1 MLHEN
6 PEVFLQKQENYEMH
20 DKMNTLKNARRIPI
34 RRQVLVSLLI
44 TMVIALLIAI
54 IGSIIVMLTI
64 RRESEMALSESLER
78 NYTALVEQKAETT
91 DLRLEK
97 YGDYLKL
104 VSDHVTQM
112 YADRDNLIEIGRFVG
127 APDPST
133 PPGVYAMTSTMA
145 YDDITFDDM
154 KDEIYFF
161 SNLERVLAPISHENE
176 EVITTMYLGTDN
188 GYLPSYDRW
197 SCLSKTPPGET
208 EVYNYFESEWYQTG
222 MQEDGVFFTGLYTD
236 VMGRGLTITI
246 GCPYKDTEGVVRG
259 VAAADFDITG
269 LYNEMVSLSLGDG
282 AYSFVINQ
290 DREVISLD
298 STGVTATEFTG
309 LTEGDVGRITSG
321 RSGFLETKDGFY
333 VYAPLS
339 RVSWTICAYVPRNIV
354 LNGVRVVDR
363 TIRLSIFTFI
373 AVAAIIILIVFIIA
387 NRLARSITFP
397 MELLGQDMQII
408 ADGDLDHVA
417 TAYRNDEIGD
427 MSVRLNDMVDRLKST
442 LTKLKDTEEQA
453 DAMAELAS
461 RDSLTGIRNKTA
473 YDKYIQTNEE
483 SFLSGDEGFGFA
495 MIDLNFLKKTN
506 DTYGHDKGNVLIIKL
521 CQTVCTIFDHS
532 PVFRIGGDEFIVV
545 LKGRD
550 YQDIE
555 TLLKEFH
562 STLEGFAKDPSLE
575 PWEKVSA
582 AIGYALYNKQTD
594 SSIEDV
600 FKRADEAMYECK
612 TRMKAH
618 RE

>member
-1 MLHEN
+1 MDEK
-6 PEVFLQKQENYEMH
+6 EKSI
-20 DKMNTLKNARRIPI
+20 DNARRIPI

-44 TMVIALLIAI
+44 TMIVALMIAI

-64 RRESEMALSESLER
+64 RGESERALSESLER

-97 YGDYLKL
+97 YGNYMKF
-104 VSDHVTQM
+104 VSDYVTKM
-112 YADRDNLIEIGRFVG
+112 YADRDDLIAIGRFVG

-145 YDDITFDDM
+145 YEDITFDDM
-154 KDEIYFF
+154 KEEIYFF
-161 SNLERVLAPISHENE
+161 SNLEKILAPISHENAD
-176 EVITTMYLGTDN
+176 VITTMYLGTDN

-197 SCLSKTPPGET
+197 SCLSETPKGET

-222 MQEDGVFFTGLYTD
+222 MKKDGVFFTSLYTD

-246 GCPYKDTEGVVRG
+246 GCPYKDTEGKVRG

-269 LYNEMVSLSLGDG
+269 LYNEMVSLNLGNG

-290 DREVISLD
+290 EREVISLD

-309 LTEGDVGRITSG
+309 LADEDVSRIISG
-321 RSGFLETKDGFY
+321 SSGFLETEGGFY

-339 RVSWTICAYVPRNIV
+339 QVPWTICAYVPSDIV
-354 LNGVRVVDR
+354 LSGVRAVDR
-363 TIRLSIFTFI
+363 TILLSIFSFV
-373 AVAAIIILIVFIIA
+373 AAAAIIILIVFIVA

-397 MELLGQDMQII
+397 MELLGKDMQII
-408 ADGDLDHVA
+408 AEGDLDHVA

-427 MSVRLNDMVDRLKST
+427 MSVQLNDMVDRLKTT
-442 LTKLKDTEEQA
+442 LTKLKNSEEQV

-473 YDKYIQTNEE
+473 YDKYIQNNEE
-483 SFLSGDEGFGFA
+483 TFLSGNEGFGFA

-521 CQTVCTIFDHS
+521 SETVCTIFDHS
-532 PVFRIGGDEFIVV
+532 PVFRIGGDEFLVV
-545 LKGRD
+545 LQGRD
-550 YQDIE
+550 YHNIE
-555 TLLKEFH
+555 ALLKEFH
-562 STLEGFAKDPSLE
+562 ATMDRFAKDSSLQ

-582 AIGYALYNKQTD
+582 AIGYALYDKGTD

>member
-1 MLHEN
+1 MKEKSLNES
-6 PEVFLQKQENYEMH
+6 
-20 DKMNTLKNARRIPI
+20 RRIPI

-44 TMVIALLIAI
+44 TMIVALMVAI

-64 RRESEMALSESLER
+64 RSESERALSESLER
-78 NYTALVEQKAETT
+78 NYTALIEQKAETT

-97 YGDYLKL
+97 FGDYMKL
-104 VSDHVTQM
+104 VSDYVTQM
-112 YADRDNLIEIGRFVG
+112 YADRDDLIATGRFVG

-145 YDDITFDDM
+145 DDDITFDDM
-154 KDEIYFF
+154 KDEIFFF
-161 SNLERVLAPISHENE
+161 SHLEKVLAPISHENE
-176 EVITTMYLGTDN
+176 EIITTMYLGTDN

-197 SCLSKTPPGET
+197 SCLSETPPGET
-208 EVYNYFESEWYQTG
+208 EVYNYYESEWYQTG
-222 MQEDGVFFTGLYTD
+222 MKKDGVFFTSLYTD
-236 VMGRGLTITI
+236 VMGRGITITI

-269 LYNEMVSLSLGDG
+269 LYNELVSLDLGEG

-290 DREVISLD
+290 NQEVISLD
-298 STGVTATEFTG
+298 SVGVKATEFTG
-309 LTEGDVGRITSG
+309 LAEGDVSRITSG
-321 RSGFLETKDGFY
+321 SSGFLETNDGFY

-339 RVSWTICAYVPRNIV
+339 QVAWTICAYIPSDIV
-354 LNGVRVVDR
+354 LNGVQVVDR
-363 TIRLSIFTFI
+363 TIRFSIFFF
-373 AVAAIIILIVFIIA
+373 AVVATIIILMVFIIA

-427 MSVRLNDMVDRLKST
+427 MSVRLNDMVDQLKTT

-473 YDKYIQTNEE
+473 YDKYIQNNEE
-483 SFLSGDEGFGFA
+483 SFLSGDESFGFA

-521 CQTVCTIFDHS
+521 CQTVCAIFQHS

-545 LKGRD
+545 LKGGD
-550 YQDIE
+550 YQNID
-555 TLLKEFH
+555 TLLKEFN
-562 STLEGFAKDPSLE
+562 SALDEFAKDPSLQ

-582 AIGYALYNKQTD
+582 AIGYALYDKEKD

-612 TRMKAH
+612 TRMKAN
-618 RE
+618 RD

>member
-1 MLHEN
+1 MDDN
-6 PEVFLQKQENYEMH
+6 NKS
-20 DKMNTLKNARRIPI
+20 LKNAKRIPI

-44 TMVIALLIAI
+44 TMVIALMVAI

-64 RRESEMALSESLER
+64 RSESEMALSESLKR
-78 NYTALVEQKAETT
+78 NYTALVEQKADTT
-91 DLRLEK
+91 DLQLEK
-97 YGDYLKL
+97 YGAYMEL
-104 VSDHVTQM
+104 VSDYVTQM
-112 YADRDNLIEIGRFVG
+112 YADRDDLIATGRFVG

-145 YDDITFDDM
+145 FDDITFDDM
-154 KDEIYFF
+154 KEEIYFF
-161 SNLERVLAPISHENE
+161 SNLEKVLAPISHENE

-197 SCLSKTPPGET
+197 SCLSETPKGET
-208 EVYNYFESEWYQTG
+208 EVYNFFESEWYQTG
-222 MQEDGVFFTGLYTD
+222 MKEDGVFFTSLYTD

-246 GCPYKDTEGVVRG
+246 GCPYKDTEGAVRG

-269 LYNEMVSLSLGDG
+269 LYNEMVSLNLGDG

-290 DREVISLD
+290 DNEVISLD
-298 STGVTATEFTG
+298 STGVAAADFTG
-309 LTEGDVGRITSG
+309 LKEAEISRITSG
-321 RSGFLETKDGFY
+321 GSGFLETHDGFY
-333 VYAPLS
+333 VYARLS
-339 RVSWTICAYVPRNIV
+339 QVPWTICAYVPREIV
-354 LNGVRVVDR
+354 LSGVQVVDR
-363 TIRLSIFTFI
+363 TIRFSIFLFVVV
-373 AVAAIIILIVFIIA
+373 AVVIILIVFIVA

-417 TAYRNDEIGD
+417 RAYRNDEIGD
-427 MSVRLNDMVDRLKST
+427 MSTHLNDMVDQLKTT

-473 YDKYIQTNEE
+473 YDRYIQSNEK
-483 SFLSGDEGFGFA
+483 SFLTGDEEFGFA
-495 MIDLNFLKKTN
+495 MIDLNFLKRTN

-521 CQTVCTIFDHS
+521 CQTVCAIFVHS

-550 YQDIE
+550 YHDIE
-555 TLLKEFH
+555 ALVKEFH
-562 STLEGFAKDPSLE
+562 ATLDGFAKDPSLQ

-582 AIGYALYNKQTD
+582 AIGYALYDRETD
-594 SSIEDV
+594 RSIDDV

-612 TRMKAH
+612 SRMKAH

>member
-1 MLHEN
+1 
-6 PEVFLQKQENYEMH
+6 
-20 DKMNTLKNARRIPI
+20 
-34 RRQVLVSLLI
+34 
-44 TMVIALLIAI
+44 
-54 IGSIIVMLTI
+54 
-64 RRESEMALSESLER
+64 
-78 NYTALVEQKAETT
+78 
-91 DLRLEK
+91 
-97 YGDYLKL
+97 
-104 VSDHVTQM
+104 
-112 YADRDNLIEIGRFVG
+112 
-127 APDPST
+127 
-133 PPGVYAMTSTMA
+133 
-145 YDDITFDDM
+145 FDDM

-161 SNLERVLAPISHENE
+161 SNLEKVLAPISHENK

-197 SCLSKTPPGET
+197 SCLSETPKGET

-222 MQEDGVFFTGLYTD
+222 MKEDGVFFTSLYTD

-246 GCPYKDTEGVVRG
+246 GCPYKDTEGIVRG

-269 LYNEMVSLSLGDG
+269 LYNEMVSLDLGDG

-290 DREVISLD
+290 DNEIIALD
-298 STGVTATEFTG
+298 STGVAATEFTG
-309 LTEGDVGRITSG
+309 LKDAEISRITSG
-321 RSGFLETKDGFY
+321 NSGFLETNDGFY
-333 VYAPLS
+333 VYDHLS
-339 RVSWTICAYVPRNIV
+339 QVPWTICAYVPREIV
-354 LNGVRVVDR
+354 LSGVQVVDR
-363 TIRLSIFTFI
+363 TIRFSILLFVLI
-373 AVAAIIILIVFIIA
+373 AAIIILIVFIVA
-387 NRLARSITFP
+387 NKLARSITFP

-408 ADGDLDHVA
+408 ADGDLNHVA
-417 TAYRNDEIGD
+417 KAYRNDEIGD
-427 MSVRLNDMVDRLKST
+427 MSVHLNDMVDQLKTT

-473 YDKYIQTNEE
+473 YDSYIQSNEK
-483 SFLSGDEGFGFA
+483 SFLTGQEGFGFA
-495 MIDLNFLKKTN
+495 MIDLNYLKKTN

-521 CQTVCTIFDHS
+521 CQTVCTVFVHS

-555 TLLKEFH
+555 ALLKKFNA
-562 STLEGFAKDPSLE
+562 TLDEFAKDPSLQ

-582 AIGYALYNKQTD
+582 AIGYALYNRETD
-594 SSIEDV
+594 KSIDDV
-600 FKRADEAMYECK
+600 FKRADKAMYECK

>member
-1 MLHEN
+1 MMEDKK
-6 PEVFLQKQENYEMH
+6 VSLQSAK
-20 DKMNTLKNARRIPI
+20 RIPI
-34 RRQVLVSLLI
+34 RRRVLASLLVI
-44 TMVIALLIAI
+44 MVIALMVAI
-54 IGSIIVMLTI
+54 TGSIIVMLTI
-64 RRESEMALSESLER
+64 RSESEAALSESLER
-78 NYTALVEQKAETT
+78 NYRLLVEQKADTT

-97 YGDYLKL
+97 YGGYIRF
-104 VSDHVTQM
+104 VSDYVTQM
-112 YADRDNLIEIGRFVG
+112 YSDRDELIAAGRFVG

-145 YDDITFDDM
+145 YDHITFDDM

-161 SNLERVLAPISHENE
+161 SNLERVLAPISHENKD
-176 EVITTMYLGTDN
+176 VITTMYLGTDN

-197 SCLSKTPPGET
+197 SCLSETPKGET

-222 MQEDGVFFTGLYTD
+222 MKADGYFFTSLYTD

-269 LYNEMVSLSLGDG
+269 LYDEMISLDLGEG
-282 AYSFVINQ
+282 AYSFVIDQ
-290 DREVISLD
+290 DKEVISLD

-309 LTEGDVGRITSG
+309 LSETDVSRITSG
-321 RSGFLETKDGFY
+321 SSGYLETDTGFY

-339 RVSWTICAYVPRNIV
+339 QVPWTICAYVPSNIV
-354 LNGVRVVDR
+354 LSGVQIVDR
-363 TIRLSIFTFI
+363 TILLSIFSFI
-373 AVAAIIILIVFIIA
+373 AGGLIIIMIVLFIA
-387 NRLARSITFP
+387 NRLARSITYP
-397 MELLGQDMQII
+397 MELLGQDMEII
-408 ADGDLDHVA
+408 AEGDLDHVA

-427 MSVRLNDMVDRLKST
+427 MSLRLNAMVERLKTT
-442 LTKLKDTEEQA
+442 LIKLKDTEEQA
-453 DAMAELAS
+453 DALAELAS

-473 YDKYIQTNEE
+473 YDKYIESNKEE
-483 SFLSGDEGFGFA
+483 FLSGDDGFGFA

-506 DTYGHDKGNVLIIKL
+506 DTYGHDKGNVLLIKL

-550 YQDIE
+550 YDNIE
-555 TLLKEFH
+555 ALLEKFRNTLD
-562 STLEGFAKDPSLE
+562 GFAKDTSLE

-582 AIGYALYNKQTD
+582 AIGYALYDKEKD
-594 SSIEDV
+594 SGIEDV

-612 TRMKAH
+612 TRMKSH

>member
-1 MLHEN
+1 MD
-6 PEVFLQKQENYEMH
+6 
-20 DKMNTLKNARRIPI
+20 DKDKSLKNAKRIPI

-44 TMVIALLIAI
+44 TMVIALMVAI

-64 RRESEMALSESLER
+64 RSESEMALSESLKR
-78 NYTALVEQKAETT
+78 NFTALVEQKADTT
-91 DLRLEK
+91 DLQLEK
-97 YGDYLKL
+97 YGSYMEL

-112 YADRDNLIEIGRFVG
+112 YADRDNLISIGRFVG

-161 SNLERVLAPISHENE
+161 SNLEKVLAPISHENK

-197 SCLSKTPPGET
+197 SCLSETPKGET

-222 MQEDGVFFTGLYTD
+222 MKEDGVFFTSLYTD

-269 LYNEMVSLSLGDG
+269 LYNEMVSLNLGDG

-290 DREVISLD
+290 DNEIIALD
-298 STGVTATEFTG
+298 STGVAATEFTG
-309 LTEGDVGRITSG
+309 LKDAEINKITSG
-321 RSGFLETKDGFY
+321 NSGFLETDDGFY
-333 VYAPLS
+333 VYDHLS
-339 RVSWTICAYVPRNIV
+339 QVPWTICAYVPREIV
-354 LNGVRVVDR
+354 LNGVQVVDR
-363 TIRLSIFTFI
+363 TIRFSIFLFVI
-373 AVAAIIILIVFIIA
+373 IAAIIILIVFIVA

-408 ADGDLDHVA
+408 ADGDLNHVA
-417 TAYRNDEIGD
+417 KAYRNDEIGD
-427 MSVRLNDMVDRLKST
+427 MSVHLNDMVDQLKTT
-442 LTKLKDTEEQA
+442 LIKLKDTEEQA

-473 YDKYIQTNEE
+473 YDSYIQNNEK
-483 SFLSGDEGFGFA
+483 SFLTDKEGFGFA
-495 MIDLNFLKKTN
+495 MIDLNYLKKTN

-521 CQTVCTIFDHS
+521 CQTVCTVFVHS

-545 LKGRD
+545 LKGKD

-555 TLLKEFH
+555 ALLKEFNA
-562 STLEGFAKDPSLE
+562 TLDGFAKDPSLQ

-582 AIGYALYNKQTD
+582 AIGYALYNRETD
-594 SSIEDV
+594 KSIDDV
-600 FKRADEAMYECK
+600 FKRADQAMYECK

-618 RE
+618 RD